1 MDTTDYLI
9 IGSGIAG
16 LSLAL
21 KAAVH
26 SSVTIVTKD
35 RLPESNS
42 AYAQGGIASVWS
54 ADDSFDAHTR
64 DTLKAGAG
72 ICHPEVVETVVRE
85 GPERIRELIALG
97 TNFSRRSGNG
107 RKDIGDDRSPSRKR
121 SAISF
126 EAEEYDLGLEGG
138 HSYRRILHAADAT
151 GQEIIRALVAA
162 VRRQTNIRILEKHMG
177 IDLLTAGGPA
187 GTECWGAYVLD
198 FETNRISKFTARV
211 TVLCTGGAG
220 KVYLYT
226 SNPDVATGDGLAM
239 AYRAGAPVANLEFF
253 QFHPTCLFHPQA
265 KSFLISEALR
275 GEGAVLRR
283 PDGTAFMAE
292 YDERAELAPRD
303 VVARAIDREIKTHGF
318 ESVFLDISH
327 RNADFLRQ
335 RFPVISQRCLEYGID
350 LTSDPIPV
358 VPAAH
363 YMCGGVVIDLNGAT
377 AIRRLYAAGEVSM
390 SGLHGANRLASN
402 SLLEAVVFAHRV
414 FVHAQKFLATDRQP
428 SPAFADWNPGR
439 AVDSDEMVVVTQTW
453 EEIRRLMWNY
463 VGIVRSD
470 RRLARAQRRIGL
482 IQDEI
487 RDYYWNFLVTGDVL
501 ELRNLATVAELI
513 IRCARLRHES
523 RGLHS
528 TLDYPHTAD
537 PVWQQDTVV
546 RPDAPHDG
554 AGHDTRGPSPV

>member
-1 MDTTDYLI
+1 MDISDYLI
-9 IGSGIAG
+9 IGSGVAG

-72 ICHPEVVETVVRE
+72 ICHTKVVETVVRE

-97 TNFSRRSGNG
+97 TNFSRRRGNG
-107 RKDIGDDRSPSRKR
+107 SRAK
-121 SAISF
+121 
-126 EAEEYDLGLEGG
+126 EYDLGLEGG

-151 GQEIIRALVAA
+151 GQEIIRALVDA
-162 VRRQTNIRILEKHMG
+162 VRRRTNIRILEKHMG
-177 IDLLTAGGPA
+177 IDLLTTGGP
-187 GTECWGAYVLD
+187 TDKECWGAYVLD
-198 FETNRISKFTARV
+198 LETNRVSTFTARV

-226 SNPDVATGDGLAM
+226 SNPDVATGDGVAM

-275 GEGAVLRR
+275 GEGAILRR
-283 PDGTAFMAE
+283 PDGTAFMAD

-303 VVARAIDREIKTHGF
+303 IVARAIDREMKTHGF

-327 RNADFLRQ
+327 RDADFLRQ
-335 RFPVISQRCLEYGID
+335 RFPVISQRCLEYGLD
-350 LTSDPIPV
+350 LTTDPLPV

-363 YMCGGVVIDLNGAT
+363 YMCGGVVINLNGAT

-414 FVHAQKFLATDRQP
+414 FVHARELLATDRQP
-428 SPAFADWNPGR
+428 SPPFADWNPGQ
-439 AVDSDEMVVVTQTW
+439 AVDSDEMGVVTQTW

-487 RDYYWNFLVTGDVL
+487 RDYYWNFLVTGDGL

-513 IRCARLRHES
+513 IRCALLRRES

-528 TLDYPHTAD
+528 TLDYPQPDDRH
-537 PVWQQDTVV
+537 WHRDTVV
-546 RPDAPHDG
+546 RVSDG
-554 AGHDTRGPSPV
+554 

>member
-1 MDTTDYLI
+1 MGRPMDTTDYLI

-54 ADDSFDAHTR
+54 ADDSFEAHTR
-64 DTLKAGAG
+64 DTLKAGVG
-72 ICHPEVVETVVRE
+72 MCHPQVVETVVRE

-97 TNFSRRSGNG
+97 TNFSRRSG
-107 RKDIGDDRSPSRKR
+107 
-121 SAISF
+121 
-126 EAEEYDLGLEGG
+126 EEYDLGLEGG

-151 GQEIIRALVAA
+151 GQEIIRALVDA
-162 VRRQTNIRILEKHMG
+162 VRSQPNIRILENHMG
-177 IDLLTAGGPA
+177 VDLLTTGGPA

-198 FETNRISKFTARV
+198 LETNQVATFPARV

-226 SNPDVATGDGLAM
+226 SNPDVATGDGVAM

-275 GEGAVLRR
+275 GEGAVLCR
-283 PDGTAFMAE
+283 PDGRAFMAE

-303 VVARAIDREIKTHGF
+303 VVARAIDREMKTHGF
-318 ESVFLDISH
+318 ASVFLDISH
-327 RNADFLRQ
+327 RSPDFLRQ

-350 LTSDPIPV
+350 LTREPIPV

-363 YMCGGVVIDLNGAT
+363 YMCGGVVIDLHGAT

-414 FVHAQKFLATDRQP
+414 FVHARAFLATDRQP
-428 SPAFADWNPGR
+428 SPAFADWNPGQ

-470 RRLARAQRRIGL
+470 RRLARAQRRIDL

-513 IRCARLRHES
+513 IRCARLRRES
-523 RGLHS
+523 RGLHA
-528 TLDYPHTAD
+528 TLDHPHAAD
-537 PVWQQDTVV
+537 PVRQRDTVV
-546 RPDAPHDG
+546 RLDAPHDG
-554 AGHDTRGPSPV
+554 AGQDTRVSSPV